1 MQLARAA
8 EHPLYPPYTSTLPEW
23 QGDPEE
29 IARQKVEVAAFE
41 VSGAVFVED
50 TSLSL
55 EALNGL
61 PGPYIKWALDTLGL
75 DGINALATHAAARH
89 EAGRAAYAQTI
100 IAFSRGA
107 GCPTRTFVGR
117 TDGWVVPPRQNG
129 NFFGWDPIFQPT
141 VWNPD
146 ELTYAEMGA
155 ELKNKISHRSRA
167 LARFSE
173 YLRGEYLE
181 ENLGVSCEWPR
192 VETGGEREARR
203 EQWREQ
209 WLDEWKE
216 RVNEWLVGL
225 PASTAS
231 AVKGC
236 GIFLGGVVA
245 NRFERWLA
253 MRRMRGTQS
262 RTLLPSL
269 PHMAYAYGIRTC
281 HTHMSQP
288 HVTRTCHTHVSYA
301 HVIRT
306 FYTHRS
312 HAQVT
317 RTCHTH
323 RSHAQITRT
332 CHTHMSP
339 TCHTPHLFP
348 STSPLS

>member
-1 MQLARAA
+1 MRAHVALCPLQVRAILAGARGAA
-8 EHPLYPPYTSTLPEW
+8 SLPLELISRDLDLPEW

-29 IARQKVEVAAFE
+29 IARQKVERAAFE
-41 VSGAVFVED
+41 VSGPVFVED
-50 TSLSL
+50 TSLSI

-75 DGINALATHAAARH
+75 DGIDALATHAAARH

-100 IAFSRGA
+100 IAFSSGA

-117 TDGWVVPPRQNG
+117 TDGWVVPPRHNG
-129 NFFGWDPIFQPT
+129 RFFGWDPIFQPT

-146 ELTYAEMGA
+146 GLTYAEMGA

-253 MRRMRGTQS
+253 MRSMRGMQSRTQS
-262 RTLLPSL
+262 RALCHICP
-269 PHMAYAYGIRTC
+269 TC
-281 HTHMSQP
+281 HTHTSYA
-288 HVTRTCHTHVSYA
+288 HVTRTCHSHMAQPHGTRTCPTHMSYA

-306 FYTHRS
+306 FL
-312 HAQVT
+312 HALFT
-317 RTCHTH
+317 RTGHTH
-323 RSHAQITRT
+323 I
-332 CHTHMSP
+332 
-339 TCHTPHLFP
+339 
-348 STSPLS
+348 